1 MGHAKHPCV
10 VIVGGGFGGLS
21 AAKALRNVPASVT
34 IVDRTNHH
42 LFQPLLY
49 QVATAGLSPA
59 DIASPIRRILR
70 SQKNVDIVLAEARGI
85 SPDEGKLLTDGPD
98 IDFDYLILATGS
110 SHSYFGHDD
119 WAELAPGLKSLDD
132 ATHIRS
138 QILLAFENAEKAE
151 EVAERESWLSIVI
164 VGGGPTGVELAG
176 SIVELADRALVN
188 DFDHISPDSAK
199 IILIEATD
207 RVLSGFSQNLS
218 KRAKSDLDDLGVDV
232 RTNTKVVAIEPGIV
246 QTDKG
251 PIRARTILW
260 AAGVQASDSGKW
272 LGADVDRQG
281 RILVDDHLQTP
292 PHRNIFA
299 IGDLAHVVGEDGKPL
314 PAVAQPAIQQGKF
327 VAELIRRRIEGQPDP
342 PPFRYKNL
350 GIMATIGRRRA
361 IVQFPR
367 LQFAGTIAWL
377 MWVFLHLWQL
387 IGFRNKLVVLFQWI
401 WAYVTFERGA
411 RLITGRKPQ

>member
-1 MGHAKHPCV
+1 MGHAKHPRV

-21 AAKALRNVPASVT
+21 AAKALRNAPVSVT

-70 SQKNVDIVLAEARGI
+70 KQQNVDVVLAEARGI
-85 SPDEGKLLTDGPD
+85 SQKEGRLLTDGPD
-98 IDFDYLILATGS
+98 IEFDHLVLATGS
-110 SHSYFGHDD
+110 SHSYFGNDD

-132 ATHIRS
+132 ATQIRS
-138 QILLAFENAEKAE
+138 QILLAFENAEKATDA
-151 EVAERESWLSIVI
+151 AERGAWLSIAI
-164 VGGGPTGVELAG
+164 VGGGPTGVEHAG
-176 SIVELADRALVN
+176 SIVELANRALVN
-188 DFDHISPDSAK
+188 DFDHINPDSAK
-199 IILIEATD
+199 ITLIEATD
-207 RVLSGFSQNLS
+207 RILSGFSEGLS
-218 KRAKSDLDDLGVDV
+218 KRAKSDLDGLGVDV
-232 RTNTKVVAIEPGIV
+232 RTNTKVVALQPGIV
-246 QTDKG
+246 KTAKG
-251 PIRARTILW
+251 LIEARTVLW

-272 LGADVDRQG
+272 LSAEVDRQG
-281 RILVDDHLQTP
+281 RIEVDDHLQIP

-299 IGDLAHVVGEDGKPL
+299 IGDLAHVAGEDGKPL
-314 PAVAQPAIQQGKF
+314 PAIAQPAIQQGKF
-327 VAELIRRRIEGQPDP
+327 VADLIKRRIAGQPDP

-387 IGFRNKLVVLFQWI
+387 IGFRNKVVVLFQWI

>member
-1 MGHAKHPCV
+1 MGHAKHPRV

-132 ATHIRS
+132 ATQIRS

-176 SIVELADRALVN
+176 SIVELANRALVN

-207 RVLSGFSQNLS
+207 RVLSGFAQNLS
-218 KRAKSDLDDLGVDV
+218 KRAKSDLEDLGVDV

-246 QTDKG
+246 QTDQG

-292 PHRNIFA
+292 PHRNTFA

-314 PAVAQPAIQQGKF
+314 PAIAQPAIQQGKF

-361 IVQFPR
+361 IVQFSR

-401 WAYVTFERGA
+401 WAYLTFERGA